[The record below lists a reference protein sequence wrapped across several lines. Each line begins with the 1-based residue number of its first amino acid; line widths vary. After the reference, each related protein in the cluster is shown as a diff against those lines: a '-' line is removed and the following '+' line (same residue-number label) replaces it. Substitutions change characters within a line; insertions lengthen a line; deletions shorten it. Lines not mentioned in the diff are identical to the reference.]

1 MKARNKRDARKVF
14 NDKLN
19 SRRKPIKNQK
29 EEKEKKRSNGWKE
42 RKKVREFRHFL
53 SNGWKERKKVRE
65 FRHFLFL
72 CSVSLYRWTC
82 LSAWR
87 AEPD

>member
-29 EEKEKKRSNGWKE
+29 EEKEKKEVMDGKRG
-42 RKKVREFRHFL
+42 KK
-53 SNGWKERKKVRE
+53 
-65 FRHFLFL
+65 
-72 CSVSLYRWTC
+72 
-82 LSAWR
+82 
-87 AEPD
+87 